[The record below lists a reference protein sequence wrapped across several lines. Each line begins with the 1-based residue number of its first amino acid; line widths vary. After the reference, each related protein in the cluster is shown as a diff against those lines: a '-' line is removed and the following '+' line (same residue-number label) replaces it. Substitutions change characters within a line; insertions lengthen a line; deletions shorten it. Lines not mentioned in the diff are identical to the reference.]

1 MPNPTTHRPVV
12 LGMNVS
18 LDGYVAG
25 PAGTGDVEQILQ
37 TMNAELFDH
46 FVETL
51 GAIDT
56 MLMGRVN
63 YLEQAA
69 HWPAQTDALADVV
82 NGHTKIVF
90 SETLERVDWQNS
102 RLATGSPAEEI
113 AKLKTEPGGV
123 IGVSGGASFAR
134 SVLRDG
140 IVDEAW
146 LTVHPVALGAGTP
159 LFAGLTRFEL
169 LSSRVFS
176 SGAVLYKLAPTPT
189 TT

>member
-1 MPNPTTHRPVV
+1 MPNETTNRPVV

-25 PAGTGDVEQILQ
+25 PAGAGDVEEILQ
-37 TMNAELFDH
+37 TMNDELFDH

-56 MLMGRVN
+56 MLMGRIN

-69 HWPAQTDALADVV
+69 YWPDKTDPLADLV
-82 NGHTKIVF
+82 NGHEKLVF
-90 SETLERVDWQNS
+90 SASLERVDWQNA
-102 RLATGSPAEEI
+102 RLATGDPAEEI

-123 IGVSGGASFAR
+123 IGVSGGAAFAQ

-140 IVDEAW
+140 LVDEAW

-159 LFAGLTRFEL
+159 LFAELVRFEL

-176 SGAVLYKLAPTPT
+176 SGAVLYKFAPTAAA
-189 TT
+189 